1 MLQQPL
7 TIRHCYKTALLVV
20 LLWMAW
26 AIVLLQALV
35 EQTHQEGLKKQ
46 AHRKTEIYKASERRY
61 AVSK

>member
-1 MLQQPL
+1 
-7 TIRHCYKTALLVV
+7 
-20 LLWMAW
+20 MAW

-46 AHRKTEIYKASERRY
+46 VHRKTEIYKASERRY